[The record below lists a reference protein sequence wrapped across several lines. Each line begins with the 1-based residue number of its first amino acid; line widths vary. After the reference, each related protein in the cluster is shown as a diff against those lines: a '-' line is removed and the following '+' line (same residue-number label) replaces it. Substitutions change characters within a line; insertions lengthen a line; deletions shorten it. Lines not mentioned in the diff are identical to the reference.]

1 MNALL
6 HPGHAAGPG
15 RSGFS
20 CFHTLHSSH
29 PFMGGSPLPR
39 RAFCSAAGEA
49 LCSFRVNSTALKASS
64 VAVIDISLCPW
75 GQYQR
80 DHMGD
85 LPSLALTHQNGLF
98 SFFFIFCWAF
108 LLTVHSDLSPWPAWA
123 THVFQQ
129 DMFLNS
135 SSLQAWI
142 PHCGKGE
149 NSLQV
154 RPWGL
159 KSHLGDSGLA
169 TGFC

>member
-20 CFHTLHSSH
+20 CFHTLPSSH
-29 PFMGGSPLPR
+29 LFTGRSPLPCR
-39 RAFCSAAGEA
+39 TFCSAAGEA

-64 VAVIDISLCPW
+64 VSVIDGSLCPW
-75 GQYQR
+75 GQHQR

-98 SFFFIFCWAF
+98 SFFFIFCRAF

-129 DMFLNS
+129 DMLLNS

-142 PHCGKGE
+142 LHCGKGE

-154 RPWGL
+154 
-159 KSHLGDSGLA
+159 
-169 TGFC
+169 